1 MTGSQSAF
9 GKRPSPSTPAGKTPW
24 TTRPGQVILVFARF
38 DDYRRKHVLHC
49 HKHEDDGNV
58 RRSDP
63 DSARTGLA
71 ETCRQQANLVPDFPH
86 AERCVA
92 SSNSRAEHGA
102 VYRTESGDWSDFAK

>member
-9 GKRPSPSTPAGKTPW
+9 GERPSPSTLAGKTPW
-24 TTRPGQVILVFARF
+24 TRRPGQVILVFARF

-86 AERCVA
+86 ADRCVA